1 MYDFLIEEAIS
12 EASCYDIAM
21 EQYNAEM
28 EVLTALSEAYF
39 KQLQMVEYF
48 QEGELADSAKVA
60 GVAAGIGAIGIGA
73 AALWLITLPI
83 RIIIAL
89 IKGIINIIKRIYNM
103 FRKVREKDIQRAIDK
118 LKAMPANKRETFKVD
133 IQNISTVYNPKIF
146 MIKDIVEMYLN
157 KFNELTS
164 SEDPVKDFDNWKT
177 FEKTM
182 DEQFAPDIDSSHIG
196 STKLAKSSNGNEV
209 EVMLIYLEYKP
220 TLNFLE
226 SLKYTASK
234 ISEYKEIEK
243 KFESLLK
250 TKEKELNNA
259 KKEGDASS
267 SEESDVK
274 KKTDEIRRIGK
285 KFIKCLN
292 DYVST
297 SFKWYYA
304 VTHQIFKVKI
314 DTDDVKPMD
323 VDVRVQSK
331 LES

>member
-1 MYDFLIEEAIS
+1 
-12 EASCYDIAM
+12 
-21 EQYNAEM
+21 
-28 EVLTALSEAYF
+28 
-39 KQLQMVEYF
+39 
-48 QEGELADSAKVA
+48 
-60 GVAAGIGAIGIGA
+60 
-73 AALWLITLPI
+73 
-83 RIIIAL
+83 
-89 IKGIINIIKRIYNM
+89 
-103 FRKVREKDIQRAIDK
+103 
-118 LKAMPANKRETFKVD
+118 
-133 IQNISTVYNPKIF
+133 

-196 STKLAKSSNGNEV
+196 SIKLAKSSNGNEV
-209 EVMLIYLEYKP
+209 EVMLIHLEYKS
-220 TLNFLE
+220 TLKFLE

-323 VDVRVQSK
+323 VDVRVKSK